1 MGLFWLVGSLFAAAQ
16 EQENHVRET
25 ACIEDAT
32 GEMNFTE
39 VLQIA
44 PKPYSGFLTCGYSP
58 STWWVRIT
66 LDSATSRPEL
76 ALRIRPQFLD
86 EIALFDPLH
95 PTAPP
100 IFAGDRHA
108 PRSGE
113 FSSLAHTFTVPQPDV
128 DGRQY
133 WLRIRSTSSILLE
146 VKAYTLND
154 LESVDRKAEFFY
166 DLYIGFLACSILWSA
181 AITLSLRDP
190 ITGAFMAMQI
200 CQLSQ
205 FMLLFGYGRF
215 WLPGWAASGALDRVT
230 NLCVVSMTSAGII
243 FYYLFM
249 RAHQARPWALR
260 LLLGVLA
267 LYPLELLWIFT
278 GHARLALHV
287 NMTCV
292 LLMGLMTFIASLG
305 IPARIHLQHP
315 LQCFPRRVI
324 VAVFALMFT
333 LLIVLLQSF
342 LIPYWS
348 GNSALYGLGIHG
360 FISGLVMWGLL
371 HWRALYA
378 ERLHSRKTYQASL
391 LRRQLHSQR
400 VKNEEQQ
407 QFVSMLAHELKTPLS
422 VLRLSLAS
430 DAPSP
435 HMREF
440 ADQAILDMA
449 GIIDRCAKAVE
460 IESEQSVVQIAPCD
474 LRAELDKLRSR
485 FADPQRLVITAADFP
500 DFQTDSGLF
509 QVIVGNLV
517 DNALKYA
524 DPTQPITLDFVQE
537 ERGGQRGLALAI
549 ANVPG
554 MAGLPDPKKIFEN
567 YYRSPGAHR
576 LVGAGLG
583 LFLVRGCSK
592 LLGGGVACLATPE
605 RVTFRLWLPY

>member
-1 MGLFWLVGSLFAAAQ
+1 M
-16 EQENHVRET
+16 RET

-32 GEMNFTE
+32 GKMSFAE

-44 PKPYSGFLTCGYSP
+44 PQPYSGFLTRGYSP
-58 STWWVRIT
+58 STWWVRVT
-66 LDSATSRPEL
+66 LDSAASTPEL
-76 ALRIRPQFLD
+76 VLRIRPQFLD
-86 EIALFDPLH
+86 EVALFDPLH

-100 IFAGDRHA
+100 IFEGDRHEPQA
-108 PRSGE
+108 GE
-113 FSSLAHTFTVPQPDV
+113 FSSLTHTFTVPQTDV

-146 VKAYTLND
+146 VKAYTLHD

-166 DLYIGFLACSILWSA
+166 DLYIGFLGCSILWA
-181 AITLSLRDP
+181 AVITLSRRDP

-230 NLCVVSMTSAGII
+230 NLCVVSMTSSGII

-267 LYPLELLWIFT
+267 LYPLELVWIFT
-278 GHARLALHV
+278 GHARPALHV

-292 LLMGLMTFIASLG
+292 LLVGLLTFNASLG
-305 IPARIHLQHP
+305 IPARIHLQRP
-315 LQCFPRRVI
+315 LECFPRRLI
-324 VAVFALMFT
+324 VAVFALMFG
-333 LLIVLLQSF
+333 LLIALLQSF
-342 LIPYWS
+342 LIPSWS
-348 GNSALYGLGIHG
+348 GNSALYGLGMHG
-360 FISGLVMWGLL
+360 FTSGLVMWGLL
-371 HWRALYA
+371 HWRALNA
-378 ERLHSRKTYQASL
+378 ERFHSRKTYQAGL

-400 VKNEEQQ
+400 IKNEEQQ

-422 VLRLSLAS
+422 VLRLSLDS

-435 HMREF
+435 RMREF

-449 GIIDRCAKAVE
+449 GIIDRCARAVE
-460 IESEQSVVQIAPCD
+460 IESGQSVVQIAPCD
-474 LRAELDKLRSR
+474 LRAELDQLRSR

-509 QVIVGNLV
+509 RVIVSNLV

-524 DPTQPITLDFVQE
+524 DPTQPITLDLVQE
-537 ERGGQRGLALAI
+537 ERGGQRGLALTI

-554 MAGLPDPKKIFEN
+554 AAGLPDPKKIFDK

-576 LVGAGLG
+576 LAGAGLG

-592 LLGGGVACLATPE
+592 LLGGGVDCLAAAE
-605 RVTFRLWLPY
+605 RITFRLWLPY